1 MIIGG
6 KLDLAQDF
14 DQIAIVVDWL
24 DACRARDLE
33 ALLDLYAQ
41 DASLEC
47 ACNNLEILRGRAELA
62 SYWRPRLG
70 EFSPTAFGLDEI
82 TPDAEGVMLHYISFE
97 GKPVQIL
104 FAFDGNGKILKT
116 RCEPSA
122 GRAQS

>member
-24 DACRARDLE
+24 DACRAGDLE
-33 ALLDLYAQ
+33 ALLDLYAL

-47 ACNNLEILRGRAELA
+47 ACNDPKILRGRAELA
-62 SYWRPRLG
+62 AYWRPRLG
-70 EFSPTAFGLDEI
+70 EFSPSAFGLDEI

-97 GKPVQIL
+97 DKPVRIL
-104 FAFDGNGKILKT
+104 FAFDVDGKIVKT
-116 RCEPSA
+116 RCEPSGA
-122 GRAQS
+122 